1 MKVILL
7 QDVQGTGKKGE
18 VKEVKD
24 GYARNCL
31 IKQKLAVEATNANMN
46 ILEGQQAHA
55 QHKID
60 TETANAKKIAEI
72 IEGKT
77 FKTSMKAG
85 ANGKLFGSV
94 TGKDISKMIK
104 DAHGLE
110 VDKKKIVLKNEIKTF
125 GTFEAEARLYNGVSA
140 KFKVQV
146 TEAEQ

>member
-7 QDVQGTGKKGE
+7 EDVKGTGKKGE
-18 VKEVKD
+18 IKEVKD

-31 IKQKLAVEATNANMN
+31 IKQKLAVEATNANLN

-60 TETANAKKIAEI
+60 TDTENAKHIASV

-77 FKTSMKAG
+77 FSTAVKAG

-94 TGKDISKMIK
+94 TAKDVSKLIK
-104 DAHGLE
+104 DAHGLD
-110 VDKKKIVLKNEIKTF
+110 VDKKKIVLKEDIKTF

-146 TEAEQ
+146 TELQ

>member
-7 QDVQGTGKKGE
+7 QDVAGTGKKGE
-18 VKEVKD
+18 IKEVKD
-24 GYARNCL
+24 GFARNCL
-31 IKQKLAVEATNANMN
+31 IKKNLAVEATNANMN

-60 TETANAKKIAEI
+60 TEIANAKHIASV

-77 FKTSMKAG
+77 FATKVKAG

-94 TGKDISKMIK
+94 TAKDISKLIK

-110 VDKKKIVLKNEIKTF
+110 VEKKKIQLKNDIKTF
-125 GTFEAEARLYNGVSA
+125 GTFEVEARLYNGVTA

-146 TEAEQ
+146 SELD

>member
-7 QDVQGTGKKGE
+7 QDVKGTGKKGE

-31 IKQKLAVEATNANMN
+31 IRQKLAVEATNANMN

-60 TETANAKKIAEI
+60 TETENAKHIASV

-77 FKTSMKAG
+77 FSTAVKAG
-85 ANGKLFGSV
+85 TNGRLFGSV
-94 TGKDISKMIK
+94 TAKDIVKLIK
-104 DAHGLE
+104 DKHGLD
-110 VDKKKIVLKNEIKTF
+110 VDKKKIVLKEDIKTF

-146 TEAEQ
+146 TELQ

>member
-7 QDVQGTGKKGE
+7 QDVKGTGKKGE
-18 VKEVKD
+18 IKEVKD

-31 IKQKLAVEATNANMN
+31 IKQKLAVEANNANLN

-60 TETANAKKIAEI
+60 TETENAKHIASV

-77 FKTSMKAG
+77 FTTAVKAG

-94 TGKDISKMIK
+94 TAKDIVKLIK
-104 DAHGLE
+104 DAHGLD
-110 VDKKKIVLKNEIKTF
+110 VDKKKIVLKEDIKTF

-146 TEAEQ
+146 TELQ

>member
-18 VKEVKD
+18 IKEVKD

-31 IKQKLAVEATNANMN
+31 IRQKLAVEANNANMN

-60 TETANAKKIAEI
+60 TETENAKHIASVI
-72 IEGKT
+72 GGKT
-77 FKTSMKAG
+77 FSTAVKAG
-85 ANGKLFGSV
+85 SNGRLFGSV
-94 TGKDISKMIK
+94 TAKDISKLIK

-110 VDKKKIVLKNEIKTF
+110 VDKKKIVLKSDIKTF

-146 TEAEQ
+146 TELE

>member
-18 VKEVKD
+18 IKEVKD

-31 IKQKLAVEATNANMN
+31 IRQKLAVEATNANMN

-60 TETANAKKIAEI
+60 TETANAKHIASV

-77 FKTSMKAG
+77 FSTAVKAG

-94 TGKDISKMIK
+94 TAKDISKLIK
-104 DAHGLE
+104 DAHGLDGE
-110 VDKKKIVLKNEIKTF
+110 
-125 GTFEAEARLYNGVSA
+125 GNG
-140 KFKVQV
+140 
-146 TEAEQ
+146 

>member
-7 QDVQGTGKKGE
+7 QDVKGTGKKGE

-31 IKQKLAVEATNANMN
+31 IRQKLAVEATNANMN

-60 TETANAKKIAEI
+60 TETENAKHIASVI
-72 IEGKT
+72 DGKT
-77 FKTSMKAG
+77 FSTAVKAG

-94 TGKDISKMIK
+94 TGKDIVKLIK
-104 DAHGLE
+104 DVHGLD
-110 VDKKKIVLKNEIKTF
+110 VDKKKIVLKEDIKTF

-146 TEAEQ
+146 TELQ

>member
-7 QDVQGTGKKGE
+7 QDVKGTGKKGE

-31 IKQKLAVEATNANMN
+31 IRQKLAVEATNANMN

-55 QHKID
+55 QFKVD
-60 TETANAKKIAEI
+60 TETENAKKIASI
-72 IEGKT
+72 IDGKT
-77 FKTSMKAG
+77 FSTAVKAG

-94 TGKDISKMIK
+94 TAKDIAKLIK
-104 DAHGLE
+104 DAHGLD
-110 VDKKKIVLKNEIKTF
+110 VDKKKIVLKEDIKTF

-146 TEAEQ
+146 TEEA

>member
-7 QDVQGTGKKGE
+7 QDVKGTGRKGE
-18 VKEVKD
+18 IKEVKD

-31 IKQKLAVEATNANMN
+31 FKQNLAVEATNANMN

-60 TETANAKKIAEI
+60 TEIAEAKRIASI

-77 FKTSMKAG
+77 FSTALKAG
-85 ANGKLFGSV
+85 SNGRLFGSV
-94 TGKDISKMIK
+94 TGKDVVKLIK
-104 DAHGLE
+104 DAHGLDI
-110 VDKKKIVLKNEIKTF
+110 DKKKIVLKEDIKSF
-125 GTFEAEARLYNGVSA
+125 GTYEAEARLYNGVSA

-146 TEAEQ
+146 TELQ

>member
-1 MKVILL
+1 
-7 QDVQGTGKKGE
+7 KGE

-31 IKQKLAVEATNANMN
+31 IRQKLAVEATNANMN

-60 TETANAKKIAEI
+60 TETENAKHIASVI
-72 IEGKT
+72 DGKT
-77 FKTSMKAG
+77 FSTAVKAG

-94 TGKDISKMIK
+94 TGKDIVKLIK
-104 DAHGLE
+104 DVHGLD
-110 VDKKKIVLKNEIKTF
+110 VDKKKIVLKEDIKTF

-146 TEAEQ
+146 TELQ

>member
-18 VKEVKD
+18 IKEVKD

-31 IKQKLAVEATNANMN
+31 IRQKLAVEATNANMN

-60 TETANAKKIAEI
+60 TETENAKHIASV

-77 FKTSMKAG
+77 FKTAVKAG
-85 ANGKLFGSV
+85 SNGRLFGSV
-94 TGKDISKMIK
+94 TAKDISKLIK

-110 VDKKKIVLKNEIKTF
+110 VDKKKIVLKSDIKSF
-125 GTFEAEARLYNGVSA
+125 GTFEAEARLYNGVTA

-146 TEAEQ
+146 SELE

>member
-18 VKEVKD
+18 IKEVKD

-60 TETANAKKIAEI
+60 TEIANAKKIAET

-77 FKTSMKAG
+77 FSTAVKAG

-104 DAHGLE
+104 DAHGLD

-125 GTFEAEARLYNGVSA
+125 GTFEAEARLYNGVTA

-146 TEAEQ
+146 TEQA

>member
-18 VKEVKD
+18 IKEVKD
-24 GYARNCL
+24 GFARNCL
-31 IKQKLAVEATNANMN
+31 IKKNLAVEATNQNLN
-46 ILEGQQAHA
+46 ILDGQKAHA

-60 TETANAKKIAEI
+60 TDIANAKHIASI

-77 FKTSMKAG
+77 FSTKIKAG

-94 TGKDISKMIK
+94 TAKDISKMIK
-104 DAHGLE
+104 DAHGLDIE
-110 VDKKKIVLKNEIKTF
+110 KKKIICKDIKSF
-125 GTFEAEARLYNGVSA
+125 GIHEVEAKLYNGVTA

-146 TEAEQ
+146 TEL

>member
-60 TETANAKKIAEI
+60 TEIANAKKIAEI

-77 FKTSMKAG
+77 FRTEMKAG

-94 TGKDISKMIK
+94 TAKDISRMIK
-104 DAHGLE
+104 EANGLD

-125 GTFEAEARLYNGVSA
+125 GTFEAEARLYNGVTA
-140 KFKVQV
+140 GFKVQV
-146 TEAEQ
+146 TELQ

>member
-24 GYARNCL
+24 GFARNCL
-31 IKQKLAVEATNANMN
+31 IKQKLAVEATNTNMN

-60 TETANAKKIAEI
+60 TEIANAKKIAGV

-77 FKTSMKAG
+77 FSTAMKAG

-104 DAHGLE
+104 DAHGLD

-125 GTFEAEARLYNGVSA
+125 GVFEAEARLYNGVTA

-146 TEAEQ
+146 TELQ

>member
-7 QDVQGTGKKGE
+7 QDVQGTGKKGD

-31 IKQKLAVEATNANMN
+31 IKQKLAVEATNANIN

-60 TETANAKKIAEI
+60 TEIANAKKIAEV

-77 FKTSMKAG
+77 FSTSMKAG

-94 TGKDISKMIK
+94 TGKDIAKLIK
-104 DAHGLE
+104 DAHGLD

-125 GTFEAEARLYNGVSA
+125 GVFEAEARLYNGVTA

-146 TEAEQ
+146 TEQQ

>member
-7 QDVQGTGKKGE
+7 QDVNGTGKKGE
-18 VKEVKD
+18 IKEVKD
-24 GYARNCL
+24 GYARNFL
-31 IKQKLAVEATNANMN
+31 IKQKLAVEANNANMN

-60 TETANAKKIAEI
+60 TEIENAKKTASL

-77 FKTSMKAG
+77 FKTAVKAG
-85 ANGKLFGSV
+85 SNGRLFGSV
-94 TGKDISKMIK
+94 TAKDIVKLIK
-104 DAHGLE
+104 EAHGID
-110 VDKKKIVLKNEIKTF
+110 VDKKRIVLKDDIKTF

-146 TEAEQ
+146 TELS

>member
-24 GYARNCL
+24 GFARNCL

-60 TETANAKKIAEI
+60 TDIANAKKIAEV

-77 FKTSMKAG
+77 FTTAMKAG

-104 DAHGLE
+104 DAHGLD

-125 GTFEAEARLYNGVSA
+125 GVFEAEARLYNGVSA

-146 TEAEQ
+146 TELR

>member
-7 QDVQGTGKKGE
+7 QDVNGTGRKGE
-18 VKEVKD
+18 IKEVKD

-31 IKQKLAVEATNANMN
+31 IKQKLAVEATNANIN

-60 TETANAKKIAEI
+60 TETENAKKIAAA

-77 FKTSMKAG
+77 FSTAVKAG
-85 ANGKLFGSV
+85 SNGKLFGAV
-94 TGKDISKMIK
+94 TAKDVVKLIK
-104 DAHGLE
+104 DANGLDI
-110 VDKKKIVLKNEIKTF
+110 DKKKIALKSEIKTF
-125 GTFEAEARLYNGVSA
+125 GTFEAEAKLYNGVSA

-146 TEAEQ
+146 TELE

>member
-7 QDVQGTGKKGE
+7 QDVAGTGKKGE

-24 GYARNCL
+24 GFARNCL
-31 IKQKLAVEATNANMN
+31 IKKNLAVEATNANMN
-46 ILEGQQAHA
+46 ILDGQKAHA

-60 TETANAKKIAEI
+60 VEIANAKHIAEI

-77 FKTSMKAG
+77 FSTKVKAG

-94 TGKDISKMIK
+94 TAKDISKLIK

-110 VDKKKIVLKNEIKTF
+110 VDKKKIILKNDIKTF
-125 GTFEAEARLYNGVSA
+125 GVFEVEARLYNGVSA

-146 TEAEQ
+146 TELE

>member
-18 VKEVKD
+18 IKEVKD

-31 IKQKLAVEATNANMN
+31 IKKNLAVEATNANLN
-46 ILEGQQAHA
+46 LLEGQQAHA

-60 TETANAKKIAEI
+60 MEIAEAKRVASI

-77 FKTSMKAG
+77 YQTTVKAG

-94 TGKDISKMIK
+94 TAKDISKLIK
-104 DAHGLE
+104 DANAVE
-110 VDKKKIVLKNEIKTF
+110 VEKKKIVLKNDIKTY
-125 GTFEAEARLYNGVSA
+125 GTFEVEARLYNGVSA
-140 KFKVQV
+140 KFKVMV
-146 TEAEQ
+146 TEPKE

>member
-7 QDVQGTGKKGE
+7 QYVKGTGKKSE
-18 VKEVKD
+18 IKEVKD

-31 IKQKLAVEATNANMN
+31 IKQNLAVEATNANMN

-60 TETANAKKIAEI
+60 TEIADAKKTASI

-77 FKTSMKAG
+77 FSTALKAG
-85 ANGKLFGSV
+85 SNGRLFGSV
-94 TGKDISKMIK
+94 TGKDIVKLIK
-104 DAHGLE
+104 DAHGLDI
-110 VDKKKIVLKNEIKTF
+110 DKKKIVLKEEIKFF
-125 GTFEAEARLYNGVSA
+125 GTYEVEARLYNGVSA

-146 TEAEQ
+146 TELQ